1 MHYEYEYEV
10 NDYIEKLV
18 ITRLLELREK
28 YKNDEEIFPK
38 RYERLKKKYQ
48 DKVENDIWPKVE
60 RRK

>member
-48 DKVENDIWPKVE
+48 DKVENDI
-60 RRK
+60 